1 MEENT
6 LNKPE
11 KVIVIGGSA
20 GSLEV
25 LLKVLGQ
32 LDNIPG
38 IAIVIV
44 VHRKSADDNRLEEL
58 FRMKTRLPIK
68 EIQDKTLMKSGR
80 VHIAPADYH
89 LLFEA
94 DGSFALDV
102 SEKVNFSRPSIDIAF
117 ESAAMLLKKNLT
129 AVLLSGANSD
139 GTNGLLK
146 VRENNGTI
154 IIQSPE
160 TAEMPYMPS
169 FALQHLDA
177 DHIFSPDQMATFMKI
192 PVV

>member
-1 MEENT
+1 MEENP
-6 LNKPE
+6 LNKLE
-11 KVIVIGGSA
+11 KVILIGGSA

-32 LDNIPG
+32 LDSICT
-38 IAIVIV
+38 IAIVLV

-68 EIQDKTLMKSGR
+68 EIQDKTQIKAGR

-94 DGSFALDV
+94 DGSLALDI

-117 ESAAMLLKKNLT
+117 ESAA
-129 AVLLSGANSD
+129 AVFKDRLISILLSGANSD
-139 GTNGLLK
+139 GTNGLMQ

-154 IIQSPE
+154 IIQNPE
-160 TAEMPYMPS
+160 TAEMPYMPT
-169 FALQHLDA
+169 FALQHLEA
-177 DHIFSPDQMATFMKI
+177 DHIFSPDQMTTFIKTL
-192 PVV
+192 VA